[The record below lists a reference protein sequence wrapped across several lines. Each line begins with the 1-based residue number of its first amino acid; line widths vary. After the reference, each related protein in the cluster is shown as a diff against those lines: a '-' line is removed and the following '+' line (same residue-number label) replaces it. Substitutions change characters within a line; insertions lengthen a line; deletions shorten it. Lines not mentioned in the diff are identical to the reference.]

1 MEESAG
7 GHTVE
12 DELLDNR
19 WDITFL
25 KLFSSKINQKFER
38 HILLTTFKYLVST
51 ENSSNKQKDN
61 RTNLSQA
68 LYRAPR
74 PQMRIHK
81 GLLGHI

>member
-25 KLFSSKINQKFER
+25 KLFSSKINQK
-38 HILLTTFKYLVST
+38 I
-51 ENSSNKQKDN
+51 
-61 RTNLSQA
+61 
-68 LYRAPR
+68 
-74 PQMRIHK
+74 
-81 GLLGHI
+81 